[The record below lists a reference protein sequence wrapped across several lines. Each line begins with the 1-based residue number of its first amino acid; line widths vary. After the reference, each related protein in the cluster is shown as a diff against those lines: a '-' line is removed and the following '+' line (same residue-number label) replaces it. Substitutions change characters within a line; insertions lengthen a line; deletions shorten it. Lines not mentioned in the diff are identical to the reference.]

1 MQLDV
6 EMGNDPSK
14 HDQDMM
20 NAVHW
25 TMKYL
30 VKDGND
36 MSSEMIDTSMGVLSG
51 VAQTTTGVPRVSAM
65 HMMSIMLTHTGQ
77 HAFAAAY
84 QQMVAEEVEKAEFV
98 EMQGIEYQ

>member
-1 MQLDV
+1 MQLEV
-6 EMGNDPSK
+6 EMGNDPAK

-25 TMKYL
+25 TMRYI

-36 MSSEMIDTSMGVLSG
+36 MSGEMIDVAMGVCSG
-51 VAQTTTGVPRVSAM
+51 VTQNSTGVPRVSAM

-77 HAFAAAY
+77 HTFAAAY
-84 QQMVAEEVEKAEFV
+84 QKMVAEEVEKSEFI
-98 EMQGIEYQ
+98 EQQGIEYA